1 MQKKI
6 YVAGMFDDESAKKV
20 EASVKAVTG
29 VSSATANPAKAQV
42 LVDFDE
48 SNAST
53 ENAINDAIS
62 SCGVEVLA

>member
-20 EASVKAVTG
+20 EDAVKAVVG
-29 VSSATANPAKAQV
+29 VNSVTANPAKAQV
-42 LVDFDE
+42 LVDFDDG
-48 SNAST
+48 NADAEKSV
-53 ENAINDAIS
+53 NDAIA